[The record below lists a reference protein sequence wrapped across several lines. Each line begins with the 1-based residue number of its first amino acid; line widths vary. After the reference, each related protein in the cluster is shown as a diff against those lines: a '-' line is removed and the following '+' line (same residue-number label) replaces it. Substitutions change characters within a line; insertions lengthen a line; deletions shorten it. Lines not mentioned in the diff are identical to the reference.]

1 MKRVILYGYGQTGK
15 AIFNELSKKYDVRIV
30 KRNTWFKKRKFS
42 EGEIIILAIGNLS
55 KLIGKKWKS
64 TYDIRLE
71 ETKRNKKSVEIF
83 AKKVKNINLPMIIL
97 TNNADMF
104 ERYLRDKLN
113 RKNIFAFG
121 KALDEKRF
129 SLFLG
134 KKVKVAGYHGLALPV
149 LNKKHEED
157 YLKIIKKVDDSLLSS
172 FNKKNLDYVKIA
184 QAFLDNFKE
193 ITMPSKEPKLNEVEK
208 SILNKFKKK
217 FEGDYNRI
225 FR

>member
-15 AIFNELSKKYDVRIV
+15 AIFNELSKKYDVRLV
-30 KRNTWFKKRKFS
+30 KRNTWLKKRKFS
-42 EGEIIILAIGNLS
+42 KGEVIILAIGKLS

-71 ETKRNKKSVEIF
+71 ETKKNKKSVERF
-83 AKKVKNINLPMIIL
+83 ARKVKNINLPIIVL

-104 ERYLRDKLN
+104 ERYLRNKLN

-121 KALDEKRF
+121 KVLDEKRF

-134 KKVKVAGYHGLALPV
+134 KKVKVVGYHGLALPV
-149 LNKKHEED
+149 LNKKNKED
-157 YLKIIKKVDDSLLSS
+157 YFKIIKKVDNSLLGS
-172 FNKKNLDYVKIA
+172 FNKKNLDYIKIA
-184 QAFLDNFKE
+184 QTFSDNFKE
-193 ITMPSKEPKLNEVEK
+193 IMISSKEPKLNEVEK

-217 FEGDYNRI
+217 FEEDYNRI
-225 FR
+225 FE